1 MNVKILADSASDLS
15 QKWYE
20 KLNVEVVPVHVF
32 IEGKEYLDGVTISP
46 TEMYAE
52 MRNGK
57 RVTTSQPNPQAFK
70 KPFMQ
75 SAQKNEPL
83 IYFALSG
90 SLSGT
95 YESAKVMERMIK
107 EEYPDA
113 PIYVIDTNCVY
124 LGYGLIIIRAA
135 TLAIQGDTVAE
146 IIDIGTYHANHMEHI
161 FKIVRAHV

>member
-70 KPFMQ
+70 KPIMQ

-83 IYFALSG
+83 IYFAISG
-90 SLSGT
+90 FISCT
-95 YESAKVMERMIK
+95 YDSAIFLLCMMKV
-107 EEYPDA
+107 EY
-113 PIYVIDTNCVY
+113 
-124 LGYGLIIIRAA
+124 
-135 TLAIQGDTVAE
+135 
-146 IIDIGTYHANHMEHI
+146 
-161 FKIVRAHV
+161 